1 MFCRTLSVL
10 LLGLVFAVKFG
21 SDAYGM
27 YNPGLGR
34 FCSRDPIGYKDGKN
48 LYSNYFQTWGVD
60 PNGTE
65 CTSADCIDRCK
76 TLPENVVVGGPGG
89 AIGISHPRQAC
100 IDRCKDAEEKFNN
113 WYNEQTKNGKPD
125 YSSLPA
131 CPCSIRCSKTSIC
144 DLLSGRSAHYV
155 PCSPPGFALVPSVAY
170 PLYLQKYHPGASWDL
185 RSEGSP
191 AQQCTYDSDFNLI
204 TSGPCVGTVDNSNA
218 YPPIVGNHRP
228 EDVTPVDWIIEL
240 QGSPLAE
247 GCWFNKYLDVRP
259 VNGVKPC
266 KKTSEKHRNRWWDI

>member
-170 PLYLQKYHPGASWDL
+170 PLYLQKFHPGHHGIFGLKAVL
-185 RSEGSP
+185 
-191 AQQCTYDSDFNLI
+191 L
-204 TSGPCVGTVDNSNA
+204 NSA
-218 YPPIVGNHRP
+218 RMIATLTLSHLDHALEQLTTQMR
-228 EDVTPVDWIIEL
+228 TR
-240 QGSPLAE
+240 QSLATT
-247 GCWFNKYLDVRP
+247 DPRM
-259 VNGVKPC
+259 
-266 KKTSEKHRNRWWDI
+266 

>member
-34 FCSRDPIGYKDGKN
+34 FCSRDPIGYKGGKN

-76 TLPENVVVGGPGG
+76 TLC
-89 AIGISHPRQAC
+89 ALFTPRIRTC
-100 IDRCKDAEEKFNN
+100 PFC
-113 WYNEQTKNGKPD
+113 
-125 YSSLPA
+125 SLP
-131 CPCSIRCSKTSIC
+131 II
-144 DLLSGRSAHYV
+144 
-155 PCSPPGFALVPSVAY
+155 FAKISS
-170 PLYLQKYHPGASWDL
+170 GASWDL

-240 QGSPLAE
+240 QGSTLAE